1 MGKRY
6 LIDTNVLLDYVARIL
21 PLSSHLF
28 VENVVS
34 DSFNVSII
42 NRIEVLGHAS
52 ADQNLEDFMDL
63 ANTYLLLQ
71 DITNQT
77 IALRKIR

>member
-1 MGKRY
+1 
-6 LIDTNVLLDYVARIL
+6 
-21 PLSSHLF
+21 
-28 VENVVS
+28 VVS